1 MTLADKI
8 VLLRKQAGWSQEELA
23 ERLAVSRQS
32 VSKWEGGQ
40 SVPDL
45 DKILQMSHLFGVSTD
60 YLLKEEIEEQ
70 AESGAADTH
79 APTGAKPRRVS
90 LREAEDFLE
99 KRRADAPKMALGVML
114 CVFSPILLIF
124 FSGFAPTMQI
134 NAGVAMGTGI
144 GVLLLLVAVAV
155 SIFLSCAFRVQ
166 GYAFLEKEAIETES
180 GVAELVRERQR
191 AFSATYAR
199 LNIVGVVLCILA
211 VLPLLLFAAMG
222 AEDTL
227 AVIGVCI
234 LLLLVGCACFAF
246 VRGGVYYGAMQ
257 QLLEEGDYS
266 REKKAQSGI
275 IGAISGGY
283 WLLVTAVYLFV
294 TFGPVGMA
302 PDRSWFIWAVGGV
315 LFGAII
321 AIVSACAKKK

>member
-8 VLLRKQAGWSQEELA
+8 VLLRKQAGWSQEALA
-23 ERLAVSRQS
+23 EQLAVSRQS

-45 DKILQMSHLFGVSTD
+45 DKVLQMSRLFGVSTD
-60 YLLKEEIEEQ
+60 YLLKEDVET
-70 AESGAADTH
+70 ANSLAFTAT
-79 APTGAKPRRVS
+79 KLRRVS
-90 LREAEDFLE
+90 MREAEDFLE

-114 CVFSPILLIF
+114 CVFSPIVLIF
-124 FSGFAPTMQI
+124 FGGFAPAFRIGT
-134 NAGVAMGTGI
+134 GVATGIGI
-144 GVLLLLVAVAV
+144 GVLLLHVAVAV
-155 SIFLSCAFRVQ
+155 AIFLSCAFRVQ
-166 GYAFLEKEAIETES
+166 NYAFFEKEAIVTEN
-180 GVAELVRERQR
+180 GVFELVRERQR
-191 AFSATYAR
+191 AFIATYAR

-211 VLPLLLFAAMG
+211 VLPLIFFALMG

-227 AVIGVCI
+227 TVLGICI

-257 QLLEEGDYS
+257 QLLEEGDYT

-294 TFGPVGMA
+294 TFSPIGMT

-321 AIVSACAKKK
+321 TTVSALIKKK